1 LLVENL
7 LEFDFFDFQIHW
19 LIEIYA
25 FITQNIH
32 FRKVSKMP
40 MYNNMCTDK
49 CRELVVRV
57 LELLGRIAILA
68 HKLDWIPYV

>member
-1 LLVENL
+1 
-7 LEFDFFDFQIHW
+7 
-19 LIEIYA
+19 
-25 FITQNIH
+25 
-32 FRKVSKMP
+32 